1 MALPW
6 SFVSKITNS
15 KHQITN
21 KSQITNFKP
30 VQSDCFLFGILNFGY
45 CYLFVFWDLLFE
57 FSTKYFP
64 SGPGFFTRQGPHLP
78 VMLKSALWML

>member
-21 KSQITNFKP
+21 KFEILNSKP
-30 VQSDCFLFGILNFGY
+30 VQ
-45 CYLFVFWDLLFE
+45 
-57 FSTKYFP
+57 
-64 SGPGFFTRQGPHLP
+64 RAAQ
-78 VMLKSALWML
+78 ALVPR